1 MIAEN
6 NLYNYKAR
14 AYDPKLGRF
23 LQIDPVGVVGGMNA
37 YAYAGNDP
45 ANSFDPSGTA
55 NEQPNRCLGCTF
67 ESLSLSSSG
76 SITEWT
82 ECATGSDAVELVV
95 NGCRTLHS
103 GGASGGDFGVGGFGG
118 DGGIGGGGVRGG
130 HGDKPPQLLNG
141 GHGMRPPVNP
151 KLSACIVK
159 AVNDNGLSL
168 AVDAGSLVISLTPA
182 SLPASGA
189 GLALAAASMVNGA
202 AHADLPSVGVGAVGY
217 HLSAFA
223 PVAEAAG
230 GSVAKVLPGIGAIVS
245 LISAA
250 HDFSNFDADMNACQ
264 AKYR

>member
-45 ANSFDPSGTA
+45 VNSFDPSGTA

-76 SITEWT
+76 CITEWT

-118 DGGIGGGGVRGG
+118 DGGIGGGGGRV
-130 HGDKPPQLLNG
+130 DSNPPQRAPPGQCVQPPSGAHSG
-141 GHGMRPPVNP
+141 G
-151 KLSACIVK
+151 ACPANK
-159 AVNDNGLSL
+159 P
-168 AVDAGSLVISLTPA
+168 LTCVV
-182 SLPASGA
+182 SLPQNPLTGRILRLTRIQEDQLPRAPT
-189 GLALAAASMVNGA
+189 LTAARTIL
-202 AHADLPSVGVGAVGY
+202 HT
-217 HLSAFA
+217 
-223 PVAEAAG
+223 
-230 GSVAKVLPGIGAIVS
+230 
-245 LISAA
+245 ISAA
-250 HDFSNFDADMNACQ
+250 HTGRVASGIDINVGMTTANNVHLWHPPAAMCLLERGSLHHLRVRCPTTLG
-264 AKYR
+264 RST